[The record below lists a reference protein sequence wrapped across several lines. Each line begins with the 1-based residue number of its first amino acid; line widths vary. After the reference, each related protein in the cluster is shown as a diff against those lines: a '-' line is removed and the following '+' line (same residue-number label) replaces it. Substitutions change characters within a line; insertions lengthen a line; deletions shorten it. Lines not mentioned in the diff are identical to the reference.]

1 MKKQTINTFIDKYS
15 LNGTIESVKWVV
27 DSANKQIKTASIS
40 DDKNVLSFVVIK
52 DSAGLNDAEIGIN
65 DTAKLK
71 KLLNVLNDEVNISF
85 NTREDKI
92 VSLSLTGESTD
103 VQYVT
108 ADLSVIPKVP
118 ELKKLPPF
126 NLEIPLTKEF
136 VTTFVKAKNALSDV
150 DTLTFTK
157 DKKDKLKLVIGFSSV
172 NSNRISIDFKPTEG
186 KDTLGKT
193 IHFSAKYLKEILTS
207 NNDCENAVLKISDA
221 GIAHVEF
228 NNDVFNSSYYLV
240 EIKNVD

>member
-40 DDKNVLSFVVIK
+40 DDKNVLSFVVVK
-52 DSAGLNDAEIGIN
+52 DNAGLNDAEIGIN

-71 KLLNVLNDEVNISF
+71 KLLGVLNDEVNIAF

-92 VSLSLTGESTD
+92 VSLSLTSETTD

-108 ADLSVIPKVP
+108 ADLSVIPQVP
-118 ELKKLPPF
+118 LLKKLPPF

-157 DKKDKLKLVIGFSSV
+157 DKKDKIKLVLGFSSV
-172 NSNRISIDFKPTEG
+172 NSNRINIDFKAVEE
-186 KDTLGKT
+186 KDTLSKT

-207 NNDCENAVLKISDA
+207 NSDCENAVLKISDA

-228 NNDVFNSSYYLV
+228 NNDTFNSSYYLV

>member
-52 DSAGLNDAEIGIN
+52 DNAGLNDAEIGIN

-71 KLLNVLNDEVNISF
+71 KLLGVLNDEVNIAF

-92 VSLSLTGESTD
+92 VSLSLTSETTD

-118 ELKKLPPF
+118 DLKKLPPF

-157 DKKDKLKLVIGFSSV
+157 DKKDKIKLVLGFSSV
-172 NSNRISIDFKPTEG
+172 NSNRINIDFKAVEG
-186 KDTLGKT
+186 KDTLSKT

-207 NNDCENAVLKISDA
+207 NSDCENAVLKISDA

-228 NNDVFNSSYYLV
+228 NNDTFNSSYYLV

>member
-65 DTAKLK
+65 DTTKLK
-71 KLLNVLNDEVNISF
+71 KLLSVLNDEVNISF
-85 NTREDKI
+85 NMREDKI

>member
-1 MKKQTINTFIDKYS
+1 MKKQVLNTFIDKYS

-27 DSANKQIKTASIS
+27 DNKNKQIKTSSIS
-40 DDKNVLSFVVIK
+40 DDKNVVSYVSIK
-52 DSAGLNDAEIGIN
+52 DDAGLSEAEIGIN

-71 KLLNVLNDEVNISF
+71 KLLGVLTDDVNITF
-85 NTREDKI
+85 NKRDEKI
-92 VSLSLTGESTD
+92 VSLSLNSESTD

-118 ELKKLPPF
+118 DLKKLPPF

-136 VTTFVKAKNALSDV
+136 VTTFVKAKSALSDV
-150 DTLTFTK
+150 DTMTFTK
-157 DKKDKLKLVIGFSSV
+157 DKKDKIKLTIGYSSV
-172 NSNRISIDFKPTEG
+172 NSNRINIDVKPVEG

-207 NNDCENAVLKISDA
+207 NSDCENAVLKISDA

-228 NNDVFNSSYYLV
+228 NNELFSSSYYLID
-240 EIKNVD
+240 IKSVD

>member
-15 LNGTIESVKWVV
+15 LNGTIESVKWVI

-71 KLLNVLNDEVNISF
+71 KLRSVLNDEVNISF

-92 VSLSLTGESTD
+92 VSISLTGESTD

>member
-71 KLLNVLNDEVNISF
+71 KLLSVLNDEVNISF
-85 NTREDKI
+85 NMREDKI

>member
-1 MKKQTINTFIDKYS
+1 MKKQVLNTFIDKYS

-27 DSANKQIKTASIS
+27 DNKNKQIKTSSIS
-40 DDKNVLSFVVIK
+40 DDKNVVSYVSIK
-52 DSAGLNDAEIGIN
+52 DDAGLSEAEIGIN

-71 KLLNVLNDEVNISF
+71 KLLGVLTDDVNITF
-85 NTREDKI
+85 NKRDEKI
-92 VSLSLTGESTD
+92 VSLSLNSESTD

-118 ELKKLPPF
+118 DLKKLPPF

-136 VTTFVKAKNALSDV
+136 VTTFVKAKSALSDV
-150 DTLTFTK
+150 DTMTFTK
-157 DKKDKLKLVIGFSSV
+157 DKKDKIKLTIGYSSV
-172 NSNRISIDFKPTEG
+172 KSNRINIDVKPVEG
-186 KDTLGKT
+186 KDSLGKT

-207 NNDCENAVLKISDA
+207 NSDCENAVLKISDA

-228 NNDVFNSSYYLV
+228 NNELFNSSYYLID
-240 EIKNVD
+240 IKSVD

>member
-71 KLLNVLNDEVNISF
+71 KLLSVLNDGVNISF

>member
-71 KLLNVLNDEVNISF
+71 KLLSVLNDEVNISF

-150 DTLTFTK
+150 DTLTFIK

>member
-15 LNGTIESVKWVV
+15 LNGTIESVKWVI

-71 KLLNVLNDEVNISF
+71 KLLSVLNDEVNISF

-118 ELKKLPPF
+118 ELKKLPTF
-126 NLEIPLTKEF
+126 NLEIPLNKEF

>member
-71 KLLNVLNDEVNISF
+71 KLLSVLNDEVNISF

-207 NNDCENAVLKISDA
+207 NNDCENAVLKVSDA

>member
-1 MKKQTINTFIDKYS
+1 MKKQVLNTFIDKYS

-27 DSANKQIKTASIS
+27 DNKNKQIKTSSIS
-40 DDKNVLSFVVIK
+40 DDKNVVSYVSIK
-52 DSAGLNDAEIGIN
+52 DDAGLSEAEIGIN

-71 KLLNVLNDEVNISF
+71 KLLGVLTDDVNITF
-85 NTREDKI
+85 NKRDEKI
-92 VSLSLTGESTD
+92 VSLSLNSESTD

-118 ELKKLPPF
+118 DLKKLPPF

-136 VTTFVKAKNALSDV
+136 VTTFVKAKSALSDV
-150 DTLTFTK
+150 DTMTFTK
-157 DKKDKLKLVIGFSSV
+157 DKKDKIKLTIGYSSV
-172 NSNRISIDFKPTEG
+172 NSNRINIDVKPVEG
-186 KDTLGKT
+186 KDSLGKT

-207 NNDCENAVLKISDA
+207 NSDCENAVLKISDA

-228 NNDVFNSSYYLV
+228 NNELFNSSYYLID
-240 EIKNVD
+240 IKSVD

>member
-71 KLLNVLNDEVNISF
+71 KLLSVLNDEVNISF

-92 VSLSLTGESTD
+92 VSISLTGESTD

-157 DKKDKLKLVIGFSSV
+157 DKNDKLKLVIGFSSV

-186 KDTLGKT
+186 KDSLGKT

-207 NNDCENAVLKISDA
+207 NSDCENAVLKISDA

-228 NNDVFNSSYYLV
+228 NNDLFNSSYYLV

>member
-15 LNGTIESVKWVV
+15 LNGTIESVKWVI

-52 DSAGLNDAEIGIN
+52 DNAGLNDAEIGIN

-71 KLLNVLNDEVNISF
+71 KLLGVLNDEVNISF
-85 NTREDKI
+85 NTRDDKI
-92 VSLSLTGESTD
+92 VSLSLAGENTD

-207 NNDCENAVLKISDA
+207 NSDCENAVLKISDV

-228 NNDVFNSSYYLV
+228 NNDMFNSSYYLV

>member
-207 NNDCENAVLKISDA
+207 NSDCENAVLKISDA

>member
-15 LNGTIESVKWVV
+15 LNGTIESVKWVI

-71 KLLNVLNDEVNISF
+71 KLLSVLNDEVNISF

-207 NNDCENAVLKISDA
+207 NSDCENAVLKISDA

-228 NNDVFNSSYYLV
+228 NNDMFNSSYYLV

>member
-71 KLLNVLNDEVNISF
+71 KLLSVLNDEVNISF
-85 NTREDKI
+85 NMREDKI

-150 DTLTFTK
+150 DTLTFIK